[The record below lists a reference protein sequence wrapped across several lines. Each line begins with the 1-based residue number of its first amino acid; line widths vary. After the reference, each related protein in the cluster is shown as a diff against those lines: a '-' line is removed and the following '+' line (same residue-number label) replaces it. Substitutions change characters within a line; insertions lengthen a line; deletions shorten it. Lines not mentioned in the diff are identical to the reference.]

1 MFKPK
6 TVIARTTLTKSSDKM
21 QIPCLGTQQGEDQD
35 ENTSPK
41 EQKEEQELKCRPPTT
56 ESLHSG
62 ALF

>member
-6 TVIARTTLTKSSDKM
+6 TVTVKRTPFKKSFVKM
-21 QIPCLGTQQGEDQD
+21 QIPCLGTQQGKDQD

-41 EQKEEQELKCRPPTT
+41 QQKEQELQYRPATA

-62 ALF
+62 AI